1 MSEKKQSKHKATTLF
16 AYIGMKRRVG
26 SGHTN
31 GEMKGGFTMTKHT
44 KKDGSNTKQ
53 NKKAIQS
60 IRQVIAKMGKTATI
74 KEYAFIK
81 KEAW

>member
-1 MSEKKQSKHKATTLF
+1 
-16 AYIGMKRRVG
+16 
-26 SGHTN
+26 
-31 GEMKGGFTMTKHT
+31 MTKHT

>member
-16 AYIGMKRRVG
+16 SYIGMKRRVG

-53 NKKAIQS
+53 NKKS
-60 IRQVIAKMGKTATI
+60 HPKHKTSNSQNGQNG
-74 KEYAFIK
+74 YH
-81 KEAW
+81 